1 MRCLTFFFQTL
12 RTSAYRGKFRH
23 SFWNEVY
30 ETVLAPYILGPT
42 LLALVNPK
50 LGKFNVTAK
59 GGVVL
64 NRYFDKTIARPYGLL
79 LLLNYIGLAIAP
91 WRFFVHNADHKGA
104 VLMNVFWIIFNCII
118 LGTANAVAVEAQ
130 QRRGSIRLK
139 HRRIVSIRTL
149 SGASASGLSLD
160 LSL

>member
-59 GGVVL
+59 GGVVQKSYL
-64 NRYFDKTIARPYGLL
+64 DSRIARPYGAL
-79 LLLNYIGLAIAP
+79 LLLNVLGLVVAP
-91 WRFFVHNADHKGA
+91 IRFFYWNADHPGTVA
-104 VLMNVFWIIFNCII
+104 MNVFWILFNMVIV
-118 LGTANAVAVEAQ
+118 GT
-130 QRRGSIRLK
+130 
-139 HRRIVSIRTL
+139 
-149 SGASASGLSLD
+149 
-160 LSL
+160 